1 MSQTQPTHAKL
12 KYVEE
17 YAAFMVRAGL
27 AWMPGRVMAW
37 LLVCDPPHQ
46 TAAQIADALGASRGA
61 ISGAVNLLAT
71 SRLIERV
78 RFRGDRKDY
87 FHIPTDAWTV
97 RIKHGVELQRELGQL
112 ALRGMDALPDRSEES
127 AYRLNELAEFTK
139 FAEQE
144 TADMLD
150 KWKRRQQERKW

>member
-1 MSQTQPTHAKL
+1 MTQSQPTEAQL

-17 YAAFMVRAGL
+17 FASFMTRTGL

-37 LLVCDPPHQ
+37 LLVCQPPQQ

-61 ISGAVNLLAT
+61 ISGAVNLLTT

-87 FHIPTDAWTV
+87 FRIPADAWTV
-97 RIKHGVELQRELGQL
+97 RFRHGVELTRELGQL
-112 ALRGMDALPDRSEES
+112 ARRGLSALPDKSEEN
-127 AYRLNELAEFTK
+127 AYRLNELAEFTE
-139 FAEQE
+139 FSEQE
-144 TADMLD
+144 TVDML
-150 KWKRRQQERKW
+150 KRWEQQRGRQQ